1 MCEHAL
7 NAGCISF
14 RNAMG
19 VTISIFSK
27 HLFKGMTWTSFI
39 VSGLCVILMDL
50 HSFGEKKN
58 THTCCNFITSVF
70 ALQGQEEGDVSGGY
84 IDSLSLWMRRESS
97 IGTLHSHSI
106 VKC

>member
-58 THTCCNFITSVF
+58 THTCCNFYHIGICVRYK
-70 ALQGQEEGDVSGGY
+70 V
-84 IDSLSLWMRRESS
+84 RRKV
-97 IGTLHSHSI
+97 TFL
-106 VKC
+106 VDT

>member
-7 NAGCISF
+7 NAGCISI

-27 HLFKGMTWTSFI
+27 HLFKGITWTSFI

-50 HSFGEKKN
+50 YSFGEKKKKTP
-58 THTCCNFITSVF
+58 THAVI
-70 ALQGQEEGDVSGGY
+70 
-84 IDSLSLWMRRESS
+84 LSHRYLRYKVRRKV
-97 IGTLHSHSI
+97 TFL
-106 VKC
+106 VDT